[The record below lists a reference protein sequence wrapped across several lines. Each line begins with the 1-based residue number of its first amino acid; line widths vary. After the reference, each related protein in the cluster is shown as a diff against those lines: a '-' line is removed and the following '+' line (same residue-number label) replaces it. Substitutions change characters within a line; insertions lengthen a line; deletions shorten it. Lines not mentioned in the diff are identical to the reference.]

1 MKFKVYIDLVL
12 KNSQEE
18 GFSAVVDADNEDQAE
33 ELAIFEMKQEYKNY
47 ASYKV
52 TEVSELEYEFTI
64 DDWEEKYKPMQNPRK
79 DAEDGF
85 DANIFDTHDEGDYEV
100 LKGYDIKRIW
110 TLLEGEDGM
119 VIVSG
124 YRRINRL
131 GYFITENPVEPED
144 ETNEYFAE

>member
-1 MKFKVYIDLVL
+1 MKYKVFIEMTLHTG
-12 KNSQEE
+12 KE
-18 GFSAVVDADNEDQAE
+18 GFSVVVDGNDEDDAKQI
-33 ELAIFEMKQEYKNY
+33 AIFEMNQEYKNI
-47 ASYKV
+47 ASYFV
-52 TEVSELEYEFTI
+52 DEVKELEYEFTI

-79 DAEDGF
+79 DADEGF
-85 DANIFDTHDEGDYEV
+85 DANMFDTHDEGDYEV

-131 GYFITENPVEPED
+131 GYFITEIPVEEED

>member
-1 MKFKVYIDLVL
+1 MKYKVFIEMTLHTG
-12 KNSQEE
+12 KE
-18 GFSAVVDADNEDQAE
+18 GFSVVVDGNDEDDAKQI
-33 ELAIFEMKQEYKNY
+33 AIFEMNQEYKNI
-47 ASYKV
+47 ASYFV
-52 TEVSELEYEFTI
+52 DEVNELEYEFTI

-79 DAEDGF
+79 DADEGF
-85 DANIFDTHDEGDYEV
+85 DANMFDTHDEGDYEV

-131 GYFITENPVEPED
+131 GYFITEIPVEEED